1 MTTGNS
7 TSRGSRTFA
16 KRCRWTL
23 EAGNPSDKGLARSG
37 ADLSPSSTTHH
48 QKSSVSAGR
57 TDGRTDGRTTPDARK
72 TECSVLRQ
80 QPPSVRR
87 PNWNS
92 EPRLTVL
99 NRCDTWPLTPPP
111 PNLRLPSST
120 PLSLRASYRIKPHS
134 NGNHRF
140 ENSAATIKLRRG
152 AALD

>member
-1 MTTGNS
+1 MRAAVPPRFPTGAKEA
-7 TSRGSRTFA
+7 SRV
-16 KRCRWTL
+16 
-23 EAGNPSDKGLARSG
+23 GNPSDKGLAHSR
-37 ADLSPSSTTHH
+37 ADLSPSSSSTHH
-48 QKSSVSAGR
+48 QKSSVSAQGR
-57 TDGRTDGRTTPDARK
+57 DGRTTPDARK

-92 EPRLTVL
+92 EPCLTVL